1 MTKNCG
7 GLSKLQQQGIRFDL
21 ATLRSQGMSFEPP
34 WTPHMDGEMSIIV
47 GNDYGPD
54 SRRISTNARN
64 PCWSLGKR

>member
-21 ATLRSQGMSFEPP
+21 ATPGSQDMSFEPP
-34 WTPHMDGEMSIIV
+34 WAPTWMWEVSIIV

-54 SRRISTNARN
+54 SRRVSTKARN
-64 PCWSLGKR
+64 PCRSLGKR